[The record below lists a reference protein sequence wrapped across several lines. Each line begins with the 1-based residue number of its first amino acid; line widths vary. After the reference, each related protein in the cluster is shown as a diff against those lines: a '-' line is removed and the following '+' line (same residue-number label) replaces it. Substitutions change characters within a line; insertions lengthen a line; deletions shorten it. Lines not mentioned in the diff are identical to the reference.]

1 MKSFHDLSTERSVG
15 MSLGPIP
22 WSKIVMYAD
31 RVGLDFDVAEA
42 FIDIIRT
49 MDVAFMKHN
58 AEASKPKPKPI
69 RGTR

>member
-22 WSKIVMYAD
+22 WSKIVQYAD
-31 RVGLDFDVAEA
+31 RYQLEPDVTEA

-49 MDVAFMKHN
+49 MDVAYMKHN
-58 AEASKPKPKPI
+58 ANEQKKTADRNKK
-69 RGTR
+69 